1 MESFFDI
8 LSLGKDDG
16 EIIHQYREGVPQFAP
31 ARYHKRVSIKSVDK
45 TIVAP
50 LLFGNTDILTDLT
63 EVLSDKDGSLIKNQA
78 LNPNIRLQSVVLDIL
93 GMHHEFNVN
102 RKDWRSDFVSDTVS
116 AGTLVL
122 KKSMST
128 ELHVNAI
135 FNTMRLEEQYRDK
148 KIQVALD
155 LQGRCYPH
163 TAHLGIDCKLSLLNP
178 QDLPQFM
185 VSALGSGL
193 HPVGYYL
200 AAYAEPRNP

>member
-8 LSLGKDDG
+8 LSMGQDDG
-16 EIIHQYREGVPQFAP
+16 EVIHQYREEVPQFAP
-31 ARYHKRVSIKSVDK
+31 ARYHKRVSIKMVDK
-45 TIVAP
+45 VTVAP

-63 EVLSDKDGSLIKNQA
+63 EVLSDKDGALIKDKA

-93 GMHHEFNVN
+93 GMHHEFNVK
-102 RKDWRSDFVSDTVS
+102 RSDWRSDFLSDTVS
-116 AGTLVL
+116 AGTLAL
-122 KKSMST
+122 KRTMST

-148 KIQVALD
+148 KIQVALE
-155 LQGRCYPH
+155 LRGRCYPH
-163 TAHLGIDCKLSLLNP
+163 TAHLGIDCKLSLMNP

-185 VSALGSGL
+185 VAALGSGL